1 MRAGAERAKNPAV
14 YGAAISHS
22 RGPPGAVED
31 HCLQAPL
38 LAQAGRL
45 QSGVGGAG
53 ESQSG
58 GQNRHAAGWRRGPS
72 SGIGDAGGQQQGQDP
87 QTQIWPSLGE
97 PRGAAL

>member
-1 MRAGAERAKNPAV
+1 MRSRVACGVTIN
-14 YGAAISHS
+14 HS

-45 QSGVGGAG
+45 QSGVGGAE
-53 ESQSG
+53 ESPSEG
-58 GQNRHAAGWRRGPS
+58 PNRPAAGWRRGPS
-72 SGIGDAGGQQQGQDP
+72 SGSGDAGVQQQGQDP